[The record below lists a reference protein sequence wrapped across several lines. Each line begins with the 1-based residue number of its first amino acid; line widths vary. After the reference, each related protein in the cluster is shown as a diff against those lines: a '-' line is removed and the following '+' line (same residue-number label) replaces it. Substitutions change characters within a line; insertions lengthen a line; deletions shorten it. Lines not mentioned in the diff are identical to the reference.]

1 MTKKNFHG
9 GSLRFTPAKLTVGGV
24 LLFVAEPVR
33 QKSYHTF
40 QMPTYPKTT
49 TLAAYT
55 LEMQDMVVM
64 VTMAKASEVTTV
76 SVFSS
81 KEFHPLWE
89 GLINLQLM

>member
-1 MTKKNFHG
+1 M
-9 GSLRFTPAKLTVGGV
+9 
-24 LLFVAEPVR
+24 
-33 QKSYHTF
+33 
-40 QMPTYPKTT
+40 
-49 TLAAYT
+49 AAYA